1 MRFWPGRYTILWIII
16 LINPYLCGPVIDKGD
31 IGMDIVGVLSVAVD
45 KQASDIFLVAGM
57 PLSYKAGGR
66 IEYQEESKLSPAQIE
81 ELIKELYEIAG
92 NRDMKKIQEEG
103 DDDFSFALPK
113 LSRFRANV
121 FRQRGSMAAIIR
133 IITFDLPDYE
143 QLHLPRTIIDVA
155 RMTKGMV
162 LVTGPAGSG
171 KSTTLACIINEINR
185 TRNAHVITLE
195 DPIEYLHRHDK
206 SVVSQREIGTDTE
219 SYVSGLRAALR
230 QAPDVI
236 LLGEMRDYETIKTA
250 MTAAETGHLV
260 ISTLHTIGAA
270 NTIDRIIDS
279 FPPEQQQQIRVQI
292 SMVMEGVISQQLIP
306 ALNGGVQPAF
316 EIMFLNNAIRNMI
329 RESKIH
335 QIDNVIATSQKEGMI
350 AMDTS
355 LIQMYQKGII
365 SKEDAIIHSNNSEL
379 MAKKIER
386 L

>member
-1 MRFWPGRYTILWIII
+1 MNI
-16 LINPYLCGPVIDKGD
+16 KE
-31 IGMDIVGVLSVAVD
+31 VLEQAV
-45 KQASDIFLVAGM
+45 QREASDIFLVAGM
-57 PLSYKAGGR
+57 PLSYKIGGR
-66 IEYQEESKLSPAQIE
+66 IQEYESSKLSPGQIE
-81 ELIKELYEIAG
+81 EMIGQLYHTASE
-92 NRDMKKIQEEG
+92 RSMKKVREVG
-103 DDDFSFALPK
+103 DDDFSFAVPD

-121 FRQRGSMAAIIR
+121 FQQRGSLAAIIR
-133 IITFDLPDYE
+133 IITFDLPDYT

-155 RMTKGMV
+155 KMTKGMV

-171 KSTTLACIINEINR
+171 KSTTLSCIINEINH

-206 SVVSQREIGTDTE
+206 SVVSQREVGTDTE

-236 LLGEMRDYETIKTA
+236 LLGEMRDNETIKTA

-260 ISTLHTIGAA
+260 ISTLHTVGAA
-270 NTIDRIIDS
+270 NTMDRIIDT

-292 SMVMEGVISQQLIP
+292 SMVMEGVISQQLIQ
-306 ALNGGVQPAF
+306 AVNGGVRPAF
-316 EIMFLNNAIRNMI
+316 EIMFFNNAIRNMI

-350 AMDTS
+350 SMDTS
-355 LIQMYQKGII
+355 LIQMYQDGII
-365 SKEDAIIHSNNSEL
+365 SKEDAIIHSSNSEL